1 MSAAA
6 PAERAARSI
15 EAVGWAFAAVAVV
28 VRIVFWRHTGRV
40 WEDSLITILHAENAL
55 DGIGLTHYK
64 PDEGP
69 IHGFTSPL
77 GVLIPLAGE
86 WLHRGWA
93 LDAIRVVSL
102 ITAFISVRLAA
113 RIAIA
118 IPALGLTPPLAA
130 LACGYL
136 ALEHHQVLWGM
147 AGMETQLV
155 VCLLLWSIVCL
166 ATRRDL
172 ALGVSLGLCLWARP
186 DMALWAAIV
195 GVVLLVRA
203 RAERRWR
210 PLAMVVGVAVLVY
223 LPWIVFA
230 WSYYGSPVPNTILA
244 KSAGFAYWWQRD
256 SSLAFWLAGAGYH
269 TWVSILAPLGPAFA
283 GNGTNFVKLFDPG
296 FLAGAMTLM
305 ILVGFAASCRRA
317 VAAEVRVLYAF
328 FWVFLAYFVF
338 LVPAFFGWYV
348 VPFMAVCV
356 ILAAHGIGALLARV
370 PRLAPRAGIA
380 VAAVYLAAIA
390 GILPLTFHGERNIQR
405 LVEQPVRIAIGEY
418 LRASSPPTATAGGE
432 PLGFVGYYSRRAYY
446 DYPGLASRRVVDFLR
461 ASGKRSL
468 YAMLMHFHP
477 DYLVLRDFEIDG
489 FGADRP
495 WLDRNYRVDR
505 RFSVSESDRAKL
517 LHGERNIDLAY
528 TVFKRRDAP

>member
-1 MSAAA
+1 MSG
-6 PAERAARSI
+6 ARSI
-15 EAVGWAFAAVAVV
+15 DRIGWAFAIVAVV

-64 PDEGP
+64 PGEPP

-77 GVLIPLAGE
+77 GVLMPLVGE

-118 IPALGLTPPLAA
+118 IPALGITPPLAS
-130 LACGYL
+130 LVCGYL
-136 ALEHHQVLWGM
+136 ALEHHQILWGM
-147 AGMETQLV
+147 AGMETQVV
-155 VCLLLWSIVCL
+155 VCALLWSILCL

-195 GVVLLVRA
+195 GVLLLVRA
-203 RAERRWR
+203 RRERRWGS
-210 PLAMVVGVAVLVY
+210 LAMVIGVAALVY
-223 LPWIVFA
+223 VPWIVFA

-244 KSAGFAYWWQRD
+244 KSAGFAYWWQRE
-256 SSLAFWLAGAGYH
+256 SNLAFWLAGAGYH
-269 TWVSILAPLGPAFA
+269 AWVSILAPLGPAFA

-296 FLAGAMTLM
+296 FFAGAMTLA
-305 ILVGFAASCRRA
+305 ILVGCVAACRRG
-317 VAAEVRVLYAF
+317 VPAEVRVLYAF
-328 FWVFLAYFVF
+328 FWVFLVYFVF

-348 VPFMAVCV
+348 VPFMAVC
-356 ILAAHGIGALLARV
+356 ILLAAHGIGVLLAR
-370 PRLAPRAGIA
+370 APRFASRAGAGVA
-380 VAAVYLAAIA
+380 VVYLAAIA
-390 GILPLTFHGERNIQR
+390 GILPLTFRGERNIQR
-405 LVEQPVRIAIGEY
+405 LVEEPVRIAIGKY
-418 LRASSPPTATAGGE
+418 LHDTSPPNATVGGE
-432 PLGFVGYYSRRAYY
+432 PLGFAGYYSRRAYY
-446 DYPGLASRRVVDFLR
+446 DYPGLVSRRVVDFLR
-461 ASGKRSL
+461 EPGKRSL
-468 YAMLMHFHP
+468 VAMLMHFRP

-489 FGADRP
+489 FGANRP

-505 RFSVSESDRAKL
+505 HFEVPAGDRAKL

-528 TVFKRRDAP
+528 TLFKRRGAP